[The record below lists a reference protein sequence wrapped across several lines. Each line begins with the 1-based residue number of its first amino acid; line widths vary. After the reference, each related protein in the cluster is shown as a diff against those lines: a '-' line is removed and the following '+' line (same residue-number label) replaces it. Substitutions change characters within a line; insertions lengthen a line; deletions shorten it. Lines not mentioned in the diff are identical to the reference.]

1 MVYGLLQHRQV
12 KFPQQPI
19 ELPPWVGSFRS
30 RRLACYS
37 IDQKY
42 RNYGG
47 DIGMLGVP
55 EGDAQRIGDHAEG
68 QVRNYR
74 SQFFS
79 AAHPVTS
86 VKQRKDAEVPSCSMP
101 PHSTEPLQSAIYWSP
116 QSCAHVVQGEILKL
130 WLQLGGVKSKLGY
143 PIDDETLTPDR
154 SGRVSIFEHGEIW
167 WSPGLRVVSSR
178 IEEQQRID
186 RERELKTIRDMKEEE
201 QERNLLALQR
211 F

>member
-12 KFPQQPI
+12 KFPQQPM
-19 ELPPWVGSFRS
+19 SC
-30 RRLACYS
+30 RLGGVISLAAVACYS

-86 VKQRKDAEVPSCSMP
+86 VKQRKDAEAHPVRCHRIPPNRCS
-101 PHSTEPLQSAIYWSP
+101 
-116 QSCAHVVQGEILKL
+116 
-130 WLQLGGVKSKLGY
+130 
-143 PIDDETLTPDR
+143 
-154 SGRVSIFEHGEIW
+154 
-167 WSPGLRVVSSR
+167 LRFTGARRAVR
-178 IEEQQRID
+178 MWCRG
-186 RERELKTIRDMKEEE
+186 K
-201 QERNLLALQR
+201 